1 MNKSIHIFSTCLRP
15 LHFHLRWLFHFLSV
29 PAPQHSGQ
37 RQNPCA
43 MFSFYRSKK
52 DMVVR
57 WTLLV
62 FATLDSLGEVNE
74 DETRDTSPCN
84 MLHDRHRDM

>member
-1 MNKSIHIFSTCLRP
+1 
-15 LHFHLRWLFHFLSV
+15 
-29 PAPQHSGQ
+29 
-37 RQNPCA
+37 
-43 MFSFYRSKK
+43 
-52 DMVVR
+52 MVVR